1 METRLITKISNED
14 DIRHFIFDWH
24 RFIID
29 YWWRQ
34 RYNVPFGSPQHRS
47 MNFIDM
53 AIEYEE
59 NKIIRE
65 YRNKDERED
74 DENLG
79 IVDTNEIKV
88 SNEQIDEDYDN
99 LDLSQFD

>member
-1 METRLITKISNED
+1 
-14 DIRHFIFDWH
+14 
-24 RFIID
+24 
-29 YWWRQ
+29 
-34 RYNVPFGSPQHRS
+34 

>member
-1 METRLITKISNED
+1 METRLITKTSNED

-24 RFIID
+24 QFIID

-34 RYNVPFGSPQHRS
+34 RYNVPFGSSQHRS

-59 NKIIRE
+59 NKIVKE
-65 YRNKDERED
+65 YQKGNEREE